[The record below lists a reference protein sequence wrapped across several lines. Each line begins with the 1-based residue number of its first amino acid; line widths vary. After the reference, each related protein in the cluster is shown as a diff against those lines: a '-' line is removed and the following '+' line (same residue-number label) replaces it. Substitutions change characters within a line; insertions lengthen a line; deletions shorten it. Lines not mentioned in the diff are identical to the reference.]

1 MDYSLTSKIIDAEF
15 EKDILP
21 NLCEF
26 IKIDNL
32 SPAFDKEWN
41 TNGKQEKC
49 AKFCLDWALSQEIE
63 GIKGEVIKEDDKTPL
78 IFIEIEARNSSKSF
92 MLYGHFDKQPHFEGW
107 AEGLGPITPVIRDGK
122 LYGRGGAD
130 DGYAIFSSILAIKLL
145 QQNGGSHGR
154 TVIVIEGCEESGS
167 PHLMPYINKLK
178 DRIGE
183 IDLMVCLDSGSLS
196 YDTLWITTSLRG
208 LAMIDVTVEIL
219 EEALHSGVGSGFV
232 ADSFMIL
239 RELLNRVEDSKTG
252 LVCEGLHVKIPE
264 KRIQDAEKVA
274 ALLGEKVLDRI
285 KILPGVKP
293 ASDDY
298 KELLLNTTWR
308 PRLTVTGQDGLP
320 PVEIAGNV
328 LRASTSIRLSVR
340 LPPTLDPVFASDYLE
355 ELIKKDPPHGCKITT
370 TKRTPGPGW
379 SAREFSPH
387 LEETLQKSSKNL
399 FGKDLM
405 YYGEGGSIPF
415 IRHLSDFFP
424 KCEILVM
431 GILGPQSNAHACN
444 EFLHID
450 YCKKITN
457 VLTHCLHD
465 LSK

>member
-1 MDYSLTSKIIDAEF
+1 MEYEKTTSFISQEF
-15 EKDILP
+15 EKEIIP

-26 IKIDNL
+26 IRIDNL
-32 SPAFDKEWN
+32 SPCFDKEWN

-49 AKFCLDWALSQEIE
+49 ANFCLEWALKQGVE
-63 GIKGEVIKEDDKTPL
+63 GLKGEVIKDADKTPL
-78 IFIEIEARNSSKSF
+78 IFIEIAARNSSKSV
-92 MLYGHFDKQPHFEGW
+92 MLYGHFDKQPHFDNW

-130 DGYAIFSSILAIKLL
+130 DGYALFSAILGVKTI

-154 TVIVIEGCEESGS
+154 IVIVVEGSEESGS
-167 PHLMPYINKLK
+167 PHLMHYIGMLK

-183 IDLMVCLDSGSLS
+183 LDLMVCLDSGALS

-208 LAMIDVTVEIL
+208 LAMIDVTVEVL

-239 RELLNRVEDSKTG
+239 RNILDRIEDSNTG
-252 LVCEGLHVKIPE
+252 KICDALHVEIPE
-264 KRIQDAEKVA
+264 VRLKDAEKA
-274 ALLGEKVLDRI
+274 ANLLKENVLSRI

-308 PRLTVTGQDGLP
+308 PRLTVTGLDGLP

-328 LRASTSIRLSVR
+328 LRAKTSMRLSVR
-340 LPPTLDPVFASDYLE
+340 LPPTMDGNFASEYLDQ
-355 ELIKKDPPHGCKITT
+355 LIKKDAPHGAKITT
-370 TKRTPGPGW
+370 QIRTPGTGW
-379 SAREFSPH
+379 SAKPFSSN
-387 LEETLQKSSKNL
+387 LEKSLQSSSKALWGNEIL
-399 FGKDLM
+399 CF
-405 YYGEGGSIPF
+405 GEGGSIPF
-415 IRHLSDFFP
+415 IKQLADTYP
-424 KCEILVM
+424 NCEILVM
-431 GILGPQSNAHACN
+431 GVLGPQSNAHASN

-450 YCKKITN
+450 YCRKITS
-457 VLTHCLHD
+457 VLAHTLND
-465 LSK
+465 LSN